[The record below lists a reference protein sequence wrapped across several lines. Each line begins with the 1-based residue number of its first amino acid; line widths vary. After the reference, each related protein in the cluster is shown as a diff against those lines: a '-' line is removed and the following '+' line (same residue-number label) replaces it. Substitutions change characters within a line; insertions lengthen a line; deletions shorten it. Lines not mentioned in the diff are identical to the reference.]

1 MVGRVGLLRHHG
13 THSGEDVTKSA
24 TKALQGGISDGK
36 KARNIND
43 SLCAL
48 RRGPG
53 LCGRFG
59 HFLRSRPS

>member
-36 KARNIND
+36 KPEI
-43 SLCAL
+43 STIHCA
-48 RRGPG
+48 
-53 LCGRFG
+53 
-59 HFLRSRPS
+59 PSDEIRAFVAESDIF